1 MGLAEWEL
9 LMARSRTTYRR
20 GHRGA
25 GGRPKGAL
33 NRATVEIRAFAR
45 GLLEDP
51 AYIAALRRRLLAG
64 TAGQIELLL
73 FGYAYGRATD
83 SPVLPTG
90 ANRPA
95 SSVRGASDTAAGLDL
110 SKEGREKLLALVES
124 ARAHLEAVPTPATP
138 TDPEP

>member
-1 MGLAEWEL
+1 
-9 LMARSRTTYRR
+9 MARSRTTFRQ

-25 GGRPKGAL
+25 GGRPRGAL

-73 FGYAYGRATD
+73 FGYAYGRPSEKPAVPTD
-83 SPVLPTG
+83 ASRLVANSPG
-90 ANRPA
+90 
-95 SSVRGASDTAAGLDL
+95 GSDTAPGLDL
-110 SKEGREKLLALVES
+110 SKEGREKLLALVEG
-124 ARAHLEAVPTPATP
+124 ARAHLEAVPTRATA
-138 TDPEP
+138 TDREP

>member
-45 GLLEDP
+45 GLLE
-51 AYIAALRRRLLAG
+51 
-64 TAGQIELLL
+64 IELLL